1 VTPDADAAAPASP
14 EAPDAPTPA
23 AECRELV
30 QIYGSA
36 GGPVHALRGVSAVV
50 ERRSL
55 TAVVGPSG
63 AGKSTFLRMLACL
76 ERPTVGEVV
85 IDGTPT
91 AQLSGRARRRL
102 VARRIGYV
110 FQSPTDNLIDDLSVV
125 EHVRVAWRM
134 RAAEPPGAVDD
145 LLDLTD
151 LAGVARRRPGGL
163 SVGQQQRVAFAMA
176 VAASPALIVADEP
189 TANLDPA
196 GADALVELLP
206 RLVAQGQT
214 LVVCTHDTRV
224 TAAADKVLVIS
235 GGTLAAESTRGGEL
249 LAVVDEADRIHLPR
263 ELSARFPGRRVR
275 LTLDPDGDHARIEQP

>member
-1 VTPDADAAAPASP
+1 VTPD
-14 EAPDAPTPA
+14 PDPGLDPA

-30 QIYGSA
+30 QIYQSA
-36 GGPVHALRGVSAVV
+36 GGPVHALRGVSAAV

-63 AGKSTFLRMLACL
+63 AGKSTFLRLLACL

-110 FQSPTDNLIDDLSVV
+110 FQSPGDNLIDDLSVV
-125 EHVRVAWRM
+125 EHVRLAWRM
-134 RAAEPPGAVDD
+134 RAAEPSGAVDD
-145 LLDLTD
+145 LLALTD
-151 LAGVARRRPGGL
+151 LGGVARRRPAAL

-176 VAASPALIVADEP
+176 VAASPALVVADEP

-206 RLVAQGQT
+206 RLVERGQT
-214 LVVCTHDTRV
+214 LVVCTHDARV
-224 TAAADKVLVIS
+224 TTAADKVLVIS
-235 GGTLAAESTRGGEL
+235 GGTLAAESTGGGEL

-263 ELSARFPGRRVR
+263 ELSALFPDRRVR
-275 LTLDPDGDHARIEQP
+275 LRADGNHARIEHP